1 VASLDRTYKVNI
13 CGFLILAVSLVS
25 SLPIFAEPITIE
37 EISAEYETFLME
49 KDFMKDFDDLGDCMN
64 ETIKIY
70 SEDYRLVRCGSEKN
84 AMITD
89 LLKRADFLADVNGTQ
104 IYRLNK

>member
-1 VASLDRTYKVNI
+1 MASLYRTYKVSI
-13 CGFLILAVSLVS
+13 YGFLILVVSLVG

-37 EISAEYETFLME
+37 EINAEYETFLME
-49 KDFMKDFDDLGDCMN
+49 EDFMKDFDDLGDCMN

-70 SEDYRLVRCGSEKN
+70 SEDNRLVRCGSEKN
-84 AMITD
+84 SMITD
-89 LLKRADFLADVNGTQ
+89 LLKRADFLADVNGTE